1 MNKTEILN
9 AVRKLSASQ
18 GFYGR
23 LYEILTNGTEESEKF
38 LNEMVEQKFTDVI
51 DMVLWLEA

>member
-9 AVRKLSASQ
+9 AILKLSASQ

-23 LYEILTNGTEESEKF
+23 LYKILTSGTEESERL
-38 LNEMVEQKFTDVI
+38 LNKMVEQKFTDVI

>member
-9 AVRKLSASQ
+9 AIRGLAASQ

-23 LYEILTNGTEESEKF
+23 LYEVLTNGTEESEKF